1 MANGT
6 ISMDKVVQS
15 TLKGIIKSHKEYMKW
30 SDGEWLWNAPEYFI
44 TVKIA
49 EKIAKLEKSKF
60 ITMEDNVHYIL
71 EHANAKGSGK
81 VHSDIR
87 KDGRFDIVLWSAGG
101 TPRAVI
107 EVKNGVNSYNKIESD
122 IARIKEV
129 LKRKQKDSKIQFGLI
144 AFYISQ
150 QYKDSAESKL
160 KKQVDNIYN
169 EAKSSMGTDLKIQQY
184 GQEYISC
191 EDDKNAYCPVVFLI
205 KR

>member
-6 ISMDKVVQS
+6 ISMDEIVQS

-44 TVKIA
+44 TVKIV

-60 ITMEDNVHYIL
+60 ITLEDNVDYVL
-71 EHANAKGSGK
+71 GHANAKGSGQI
-81 VHSDIR
+81 HPDIR
-87 KDGRFDIVLWSAGG
+87 KDGRFDIVLWWAGG

-107 EVKNGVNSYNKIESD
+107 EVKNGVNSYSKIESD
-122 IARIKEV
+122 IVRIKEV
-129 LKRKQKDSKIQFGLI
+129 LKRKQEDSEIQFGLV

-150 QYKDSAESKL
+150 QYKDSAETKL
-160 KKQVDNIYN
+160 KKQIDHIFN
-169 EAKSSMGTDLKIQQY
+169 EAKNAIGDDLKIRQY

-191 EDDKNAYCPVVFLI
+191 EDDTNVYCPVVFLI